1 MRAAFNKFLESG
13 KWKEA
18 FDSLKILWEKKKDYR
33 AVEEFR
39 DAIARAKPT
48 KNTLLLYKSSFD
60 LTAQD
65 VFDDFMLALEW
76 DRPTKSQFWLPR
88 RSKLM
93 VICNALQD
101 LADDKLDELFL
112 NLPPRIGKS
121 TIVMFFLIWMILRD
135 SEESNLYTSYS
146 DTVVDVFYTGVMEVF
161 EDTDTYR
168 WDKIF
173 PGHRIVSKDSKNHLM
188 NLDREKK
195 YASFTA
201 RSLYGTLNGAVDAS
215 GIEIADDLHSGYEE
229 AINRA
234 RLDSAWGRVE
244 NNYLARAKPKT
255 KNLWIGTRWS
265 LYDCV
270 GRRIE
275 LLENNPA
282 YADRRWKVISVPALD
297 DNDESNFEYDWGGF
311 DTQYYRMR
319 RASFEKNDDLASWYA
334 QYQNSPVE
342 RTGTVFLPESLRY
355 WNGVLEDDPD
365 QMLMAVDPAWGGGD
379 FVAGAVLARYDEDLY
394 LVDVVFDNGDKKV
407 TQPKVASKA
416 VKWEVTRMYIEGTRV
431 TSSYAD
437 GVQSRL
443 DDKKYK
449 LSLQTTT
456 KHWSGSSGKAQ
467 RIFDLSPDI
476 KEHIIFLEESKRSGE
491 YQKFMENLFQFKIEG
506 KTKHDDAPDVLAI
519 AITMIF
525 NNPGAIAFVQKRPF

>member
-1 MRAAFNKFLESG
+1 
-13 KWKEA
+13 
-18 FDSLKILWEKKKDYR
+18 
-33 AVEEFR
+33 
-39 DAIARAKPT
+39 
-48 KNTLLLYKSSFD
+48 
-60 LTAQD
+60 
-65 VFDDFMLALEW
+65 
-76 DRPTKSQFWLPR
+76 
-88 RSKLM
+88 M

-282 YADRRWKVISVPALD
+282 YSNRRWKVISVPALD

-355 WNGVLEDDPD
+355 FNGVLEDDPD

-476 KEHIIFLEESKRSGE
+476 KEHVIFLEESKRSGE

-525 NNPGAIAFVQKRPF
+525 NNPCAIAFVQKRPF